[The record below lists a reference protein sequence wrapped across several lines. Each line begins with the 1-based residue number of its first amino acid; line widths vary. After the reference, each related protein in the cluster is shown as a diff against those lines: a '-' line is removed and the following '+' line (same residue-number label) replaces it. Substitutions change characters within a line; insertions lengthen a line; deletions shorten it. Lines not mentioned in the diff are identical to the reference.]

1 MSGIV
6 VVLIDGGGN
15 APSWSCFDRIAA
27 GVDKINQK
35 SMINSDGTLLVTSP

>member
-1 MSGIV
+1 M

-15 APSWSCFDRIAA
+15 AASWARSCFDRIAA

-35 SMINSDGTLLVTSP
+35 SMINSDGTLFVTSP